1 MAVTVA
7 NPKLEAVNVMLS
19 VIGEAPVNSLRSGL
33 ADAEA
38 AERILDRVNK
48 EVQTEGWHFNTRRKY
63 TLTPDANTKMVVLP
77 SNTLKVVCVSA
88 SRGYPLVQRG
98 FRLYNFEKSTY
109 EILDDYTTVET
120 DLVEELDFNV
130 DSDEKNAIPEYAR
143 RYVSIRASR
152 VFVSRYL
159 GSTAIYGFTEN
170 DEGMARSEMKQA
182 ETLIGRH
189 SIFDHHTRGAYT
201 IYESFNRLL

>member
-1 MAVTVA
+1 MAVTVS

-19 VIGEAPVNSLRSGL
+19 VIGESPVNSLGSGL

-63 TLTPDANTKMVVLP
+63 TLSPDADSKMVVLP
-77 SNTLKVVCVSA
+77 RNTLKVVCVDT
-88 SRGYPLVQRG
+88 SRDFPLVQRG
-98 FRLYNFEKSTY
+98 YRLYNFEKATY
-109 EILDDYTTVET
+109 EIKDDYDEVKV

-130 DSDEKNAIPEYAR
+130 DQDEKNALPEYAR
-143 RYVSIRASR
+143 RYISIRSSR

-159 GSTAIYGFTEN
+159 GSAEIYGFSER
-170 DEGMARSEMKQA
+170 DEAMARSEMKPA
-182 ETLIGRH
+182 EALIGRH
-189 SIFDHHTRGAYT
+189 NIFDHYKRGENNL
-201 IYESFNRLL
+201 YESYNRLI